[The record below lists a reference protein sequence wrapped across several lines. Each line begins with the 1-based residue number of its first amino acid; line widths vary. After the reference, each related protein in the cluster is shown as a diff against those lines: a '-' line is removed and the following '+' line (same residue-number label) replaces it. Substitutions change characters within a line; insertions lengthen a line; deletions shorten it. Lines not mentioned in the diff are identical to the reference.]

1 MLRNMDVLGMKALI
15 RQPVVFLAL
24 VGCLA
29 VNGAAQEKGAVS
41 SGAAVLAYREAANFQ
56 NNGALEVA
64 AEEWQKFL
72 KNHANDPLAAK
83 AQHYLGV
90 CQLQLKDYA
99 AAATA
104 FAAVI
109 GKYPK
114 FEFLEDSLFHL
125 GSCQYAVARAGKPEQ
140 YVAAAQSFLALHE
153 KFPASKHGEEALFYR
168 GEALYA
174 AERKAEA
181 AKAYEVL
188 VKQFPNSKRR
198 AETLYAWGV
207 TEEELE
213 NHSAAA
219 ARYEEYLREYGQQ
232 TQAADV
238 KLRLAE
244 SVLKAGDAARAA
256 ELFGQLAAD
265 TNNAAADRALYRQA
279 FCLVKLEKEADAAA
293 AFANLAGKYPKSKYA
308 ADATLSAG
316 RLFYRTGK
324 LDEAQKWLEKA
335 AREESD
341 AAAEAAHWL
350 CRIFLKRGKPN
361 EAADLAAKQLE
372 KHSGAPFAT
381 NLRLDRADAL
391 YEVPEKRQESLVQY
405 AKLADEQPGHALG
418 PQARYGAAF
427 TAFKL
432 GNYDEALTQ
441 AKKFAEAYRQS
452 ELKADVQYV
461 AAESNLQLKKYD
473 EAQAGYQR
481 LAAENADH
489 GDADLWRLRSGLASY
504 LKKDYG
510 GTVKTLSPLVKDLKS
525 AEARA
530 EANFLVGA
538 SHFFEGR
545 YAEAKQSLAKS
556 IESNAKWRQADEALL
571 LLARAEAKTGQNEAA
586 RDTVKRLVKEHSTS
600 KLLDEAHYRLGEFQ
614 AALGDRVAAKSEY
627 EIVATKFRDSPLAP
641 YALLGKGW
649 VEYKGQE
656 FAAGEKTFS
665 EFLSRFGEQPLAS
678 DAHYGRALCRRQ
690 TGEYAGAVTDLD
702 VVLRSKPEE
711 SRRADALLERGL
723 AQVGQRNFAG
733 AVESLEGF
741 VKANPRHT
749 AADQALYE
757 IGWACKAQEKE
768 DAAAEAFGRLG
779 KQYSASPLAAEAWF
793 HVAEEQY
800 GKKELAAAK
809 EAYEKCRG
817 AKPSDELEEK
827 ATYKLAWAEYQ
838 LPSLAAAL
846 KHFDE
851 QLQRHPRGALA
862 ADARFM
868 KAECLFKQ
876 VKYVE
881 AVEAYQAALQTKPPS
896 PTAQAMLLLHAGQAA
911 AQLKDWERSSKLLAQ
926 LIEELPESPLV
937 AEAQYEL
944 GWAKQNQKETA
955 AALEHFDVA
964 ANQAK
969 SHVGAR
975 ARFMRGEL
983 LFAEKKYDEASREFQ
998 RAMYGYGGEDA
1009 GEETKNWQAKSGY
1022 EAGRCAEVQIASARE
1037 AAMKQRL
1044 VADAERCYRFV
1055 VDRHGGHELAE
1066 IAKKRLAAL
1075 GKL

>member
-1 MLRNMDVLGMKALI
+1 MKPMLGPRLAIALLI
-15 RQPVVFLAL
+15 
-24 VGCLA
+24 VGFFCFENR
-29 VNGAAQEKGAVS
+29 VPAQEKSAGGAVS

-72 KNHANDPLAAK
+72 KDHANDPLAAK

-90 CQLQLKDYA
+90 CQLQLKDYG

-109 GKYPK
+109 KKYPK
-114 FEFLEDSLFHL
+114 FEMLEDALFHL
-125 GSCQYAVARAGKPEQ
+125 GTCQYAVARTGKPEQ
-140 YVAAAQSFLALHE
+140 YAEAAKSFAALYDQ
-153 KFPASKHGEEALFYR
+153 FPASKHGEEAVFYR

-174 AERKAEA
+174 AERKGEA
-181 AKAYEVL
+181 AKAYELL

-198 AETLYAWGV
+198 AEALYAWGV

-213 NHSAAA
+213 NHASAV
-219 ARYEEYLREYGQQ
+219 ARYEEYLKEYGQQ

-244 SVLKAGDAARAA
+244 SMLKAGDAARAA

-265 TNNAAADRALYRQA
+265 ANNAAADRALYRQA
-279 FCLVKLEKEADAAA
+279 FCFVKLEKEADAAA

-324 LDEAQKWLEKA
+324 LDEAQKWLEKSA
-335 AREESD
+335 KEEND
-341 AAAEAAHWL
+341 AAAEAGHWL
-350 CRIFLKRGKPN
+350 CRILLKRGKPL
-361 EAADLAAKQLE
+361 EAAALAAKQLE
-372 KHSGAPFAT
+372 KNGTAPFAV

-391 YEVPEKRQESLVQY
+391 YEVPEQRREALTQY
-405 AKLADEQPGHALG
+405 AKLADEQPGHVLG

-427 TAFKL
+427 TALKL
-432 GNYDEALTQ
+432 SKYEEGLAQ
-441 AKKFAEAYRQS
+441 AKKFLEVYRQS

-461 AAESNLQLKKYD
+461 AAECNLQLKKYD
-473 EAQAGYQR
+473 EAQAAYTQ
-481 LAAENADH
+481 LATENSGH
-489 GDADLWRLRSGLASY
+489 GDADLWRVRAGLASY

-510 GTVKTLSPLVKDLKS
+510 GTVKALSPLVKDLKS

-538 SHFFEGR
+538 SHFFENR
-545 YAEAKQSLAKS
+545 FAEAKQSLAKS
-556 IESNAKWRQADEALL
+556 VEGSAKWRQADESLL
-571 LLARAEAKTGQNEAA
+571 LLARAEAKAGQFDAA
-586 RDTVKRLVKEHSTS
+586 RDTSKRLLKEHPTS

-614 AALGDRVAAKSEY
+614 AALGDKGAAKSEY
-627 EIVATKFRDSPLAP
+627 EFVATKFKDSPLAP

-649 VEYKGQE
+649 VEYKEQE

-665 EFLSRFGEQPLAS
+665 VFVSRFAEHPLAS

-690 TGEYAGAVTDLD
+690 TSDFAGAVADLD
-702 VVLRSKPEE
+702 VVLKSNLEPA
-711 SRRADALLERGL
+711 RRADALLERGL
-723 AQVGQRNFAG
+723 AQVGKRDFSG

-741 VKANPRHT
+741 LKANPRHA

-757 IGWACKAQEKE
+757 IGWAWKAQENE
-768 DAAAEAFGRLG
+768 ETAAKAFGRLG
-779 KQYSASPLAAEAWF
+779 EQFPRSSLAAEAWF
-793 HVAEEQY
+793 HVAEERY

-809 EAYEKCRG
+809 DAYQKCRS
-817 AKPSDELEEK
+817 AKPGDELDEK

-838 LPSLAAAL
+838 SADLAAAL
-846 KHFDE
+846 THFDE
-851 QLQRHPRGALA
+851 QLKRHPRGALA

-876 VKYVE
+876 EKYAE
-881 AVEAYQAALQTKPPS
+881 AGEAYQAALQTKPPS
-896 PTAQAMLLLHAGQAA
+896 STAQAMLLLHAGQAA
-911 AQLKDWERSSKLLAQ
+911 AQLKEWERSSKLLTQ
-926 LIEELPESPLV
+926 LIEELPESPLL
-937 AEAQYEL
+937 AEAEYEL
-944 GWAKQNQKETA
+944 GWAKQNSNDTGG
-955 AALEHFDVA
+955 ALQQFDLA
-964 ANQAK
+964 ANRSK

-983 LFAEKKYDEASREFQ
+983 LFAEKKYDEASKEFQ
-998 RAMYGYGGEDA
+998 RAMYGYGGEEA
-1009 GEETKNWQAKSGY
+1009 SAETKNWQAKSGY
-1022 EAGRCAEVQIASARE
+1022 EAGRCAEVQIASTRE

-1055 VDRHGGHELAE
+1055 VEKHSSHELAE